1 MKQTARVYAQA
12 NALFVT
18 LSLEFM
24 INKILLADSGT
35 GQTEA
40 MLKMLLEIPAL
51 KSSKITLLHAVPPQV
66 TPEALSEKWEEGA
79 KILASAMQSVHL
91 DPRNVSTMLRQ
102 GDPKDVV
109 CAVAEELETDLIVMG
124 SRGLQKLRA
133 ILENSVS
140 QYVFQLS
147 SRPMLLVK
155 DDIFVKRIVRIMVAI
170 DKSDSTQRCLNL
182 ALFLANGLPSGQII
196 LAHAGSKDSYSNPEQ
211 DPILKEAI
219 ERVKRAGIAY
229 KAFSSPEKAGPALC
243 RVAEESKAD
252 LMILGSPDRRPS
264 IAKNLVDLDLLLGGA
279 TSDYVRI
286 NATCPV
292 LLERISA

>member
-1 MKQTARVYAQA
+1 
-12 NALFVT
+12 
-18 LSLEFM
+18 M

-40 MLKMLLEIPAL
+40 MLRMLLEIPAL
-51 KSSKITLLHAVPPQV
+51 KSAKVTLLHAVPPQI

-79 KILASAMQSVHL
+79 KILASAIQSTHL
-91 DPRNVSTMLRQ
+91 DPTNVLTMLRQ

-109 CAVAEELETDLIVMG
+109 CAVADEIETDLIVMG

-155 DDIFVKRIVRIMVAI
+155 DDIFVKRIGRILVAI

-182 ALFLANGLPSGQII
+182 ALFLASGLQGGQIV
-196 LAHAGSKDSYSNPEQ
+196 LTHAGSRDAYSNAED
-211 DPILKEAI
+211 DPVLATAI
-219 ERVKRAGIAY
+219 ERVKRAGISY
-229 KAFSSPEKAGPALC
+229 RCFSSTGKPGPILC
-243 RVAEESKAD
+243 DVAEETKSD
-252 LMILGSPDRRPS
+252 LIILGSPDRRPS
-264 IAKNLVDLDLLLGGA
+264 IAKNLVDLDRLVGGS

-286 NATCPV
+286 NANCPV
-292 LLERISA
+292 LLERIPV